1 MFSEWIESISLIYF
15 SIVSR
20 SLYVAMVL
28 VVVIISLKSKQIKS
42 ATVFDLMFLSNL
54 LMLAICSL
62 DLVRI
67 FDIFSKFIE
76 TIIWWCEKPFVVM
89 LSLGL
94 DLSWSLIFLW
104 TFLIFLAKRLEKFS
118 FRLRISFT
126 LELATLAYD
135 DVFG

>member
-76 TIIWWCEKPFVVM
+76 TII
-89 LSLGL
+89 
-94 DLSWSLIFLW
+94 
-104 TFLIFLAKRLEKFS
+104 
-118 FRLRISFT
+118 
-126 LELATLAYD
+126 
-135 DVFG
+135 